1 MAVRSEIQ
9 KTIERTFIMKK
20 LIFILIAVASLGG
33 AWSAYAQY
41 TPTPTPT
48 SKGGCLNASWNT
60 ELYGFCGAKPA
71 MLEKIARIPVKLS
84 ERRVFIQITQGS
96 SSGEIKLYERQQ
108 DGKFTVTTWSIP
120 ETFGL
125 LADIDKAIF
134 DNKGVN
140 CVGEQVTDLLRK
152 RLENPNVTT
161 NVAPPVSP
169 TAAFKHSIDQ
179 AQGEFIETK
188 VVILC

>member
-1 MAVRSEIQ
+1 
-9 KTIERTFIMKK
+9 MKK
-20 LIFILIAVASLGG
+20 YTLTVTAAAAALFIVT
-33 AWSAYAQY
+33 SAYAQS

-71 MLEKIARIPVKLS
+71 ILEKIARIPVKLS

-125 LADIDKAIF
+125 FADIDKAIF

-152 RLENPNVTT
+152 RLKNENVTPNVTP
-161 NVAPPVSP
+161 NVAPPVST

>member
-1 MAVRSEIQ
+1 
-9 KTIERTFIMKK
+9 MKK
-20 LIFILIAVASLGG
+20 YTLIVTAAAAAVFIGM
-33 AWSAYAQY
+33 SAYSQS

-48 SKGGCLNASWNT
+48 SKGGCLIASWNT

-96 SSGEIKLYERQQ
+96 SGGEIKLYERQQ
-108 DGKFTVTTWSIP
+108 DGKFTVTTWSTP

-134 DNKGVN
+134 ENKGVN

-152 RLENPNVTT
+152 QLQNPNVTP

>member
-1 MAVRSEIQ
+1 
-9 KTIERTFIMKK
+9 MKK
-20 LIFILIAVASLGG
+20 HTLIVTLIAAALLCS
-33 AWSAYAQY
+33 ASAYDP
-41 TPTPTPT
+41 TPTPTPRAG
-48 SKGGCLNASWNT
+48 GGCLHASWNT

-71 MLEKIARIPVKLS
+71 MLEKIAHIPVKLS

-108 DGKFTVTTWSIP
+108 DGKFTVTTSSIQ

-125 LADIDKAIF
+125 FADIEKAIL

-152 RLENPNVTT
+152 RLENENVTPNVTP
-161 NVAPPVSP
+161 NVAPPVST